1 MIIIHQLH
9 PILETFITRLW
20 AEAGHVFS
28 SKQIFAFHLSYNMLL
43 NQIRYEDG
51 DPEKLLHNS
60 FYQFQAD
67 RAIPDLAKQ
76 AKNLEEERDSI
87 IIEEEDSLENYYSLI
102 QQYKSLKKDVHDIVF
117 SPRYCLPF
125 LQPGRLVCIQ
135 CTKTEENSPSFC
147 IKDQTTW
154 AMIINFERVKG
165 TGDDTSRKPED
176 ADYMVDVLTRCTV
189 SRDRVLKK
197 G

>member
-1 MIIIHQLH
+1 M
-9 PILETFITRLW
+9 
-20 AEAGHVFS
+20 
-28 SKQIFAFHLSYNMLL
+28 
-43 NQIRYEDG
+43 
-51 DPEKLLHNS
+51 LHNS

-67 RAIPDLAKQ
+67 CAIPDLEKQ

-87 IIEEEDSLENYYSLI
+87 TIEEEDSLENYYNLI
-102 QQYKSLKKDVHDIVF
+102 QQYKSLKKDVRDIVF

-135 CTKTEENSPSFC
+135 CTKTEENSPFFC

-154 AMIINFERVKG
+154 AVIINFERVKG
-165 TGDDTSRKPED
+165 TEDDASRKPED

-197 G
+197 KIIRIVSLKAATFQYHTWMHWRCNLHTKRSFYSCTHCLQC